1 MIRYFLKR
9 GFRQFATRYDYDT
22 GYMSHVV
29 DASTAAGMRL
39 SLLPLYS
46 QFRGPKEA
54 QDVWAGAMLG
64 STLEGDCG
72 PCVQLVVDMA
82 LEVEVPADQLVLCLQ
97 GNAAA
102 AGDVGLG
109 FQFSQAAI
117 ENASE
122 LEELRSEIEKRFG
135 ASAVTAAS
143 FAASSGRIYPVL
155 KRGLGFGQTCSS
167 VHVKNEAIPVVQRT

>member
-1 MIRYFLKR
+1 MIGTLLKG
-9 GFRQFATRYDYDT
+9 GFRRFAARYDYDA

-29 DASTAAGMRL
+29 DTSTAAGIRL
-39 SLLPLYS
+39 SFLPLYS

-54 QDVWAGAMLG
+54 LNVWAGAMLG
-64 STLEGDCG
+64 STHEGDCG

-82 LEVEVPADQLVLCLQ
+82 LEAKVPASQLALCLQ
-97 GNAAA
+97 GNAAS

-109 FQFSQAAI
+109 FRFSRAAI
-117 ENASE
+117 EDAAD
-122 LEELRSEIEKRFG
+122 LEELRSEIETRFG
-135 ASAVTAAS
+135 PSAVTAAS

-167 VHVKNEAIPVVQRT
+167 VTIDKETIRVLHQT